1 MLHKIYLIAKREF
14 ISRVKKKSFLV
25 MTLLSP
31 ILILLFYGLIFYF
44 SFNKDLTEEVK
55 TIIISDHVGILKE
68 KLEPTKTIQFEFNN
82 GLEESQASIEI
93 DEREAYAVLFIKK
106 SEKGISYE
114 LIGKEQASIGVV
126 STLEDKIEQ
135 SLKDQQLQQNGIN
148 QELLAQI
155 NKTRIDVQTRKITQE
170 GIEEGNS
177 GLTTAIGYIG
187 AILIYLFVF
196 LYGVQVMRGVIE
208 EKTNRIVEV
217 IISSVKPF
225 ELMMGKIS
233 GIALVGLTQF
243 LIWVGLVAAL
253 SGPVSALVLDL
264 MQVDTT
270 EISQQ
275 MQGAAN
281 TPAAQQSMEAAKQS
295 GPEIFKGLENL
306 NLPLI
311 MGMFIF
317 YFISGYLF
325 YGALFA
331 AIGSA
336 VDNETDTQQF
346 MLPVTMPLIFSFV
359 LAQTIVTNDPNSSLS
374 IWLSM
379 IPFSSPIIMMVRLPF
394 GIPTIQILAS
404 MAFMTLGF
412 IFTVWLAARI
422 YRIGILTYG
431 KKPSYKELAKWLFRK
446 N

>member
-1 MLHKIYLIAKREF
+1 MLNKIYLIAKREF
-14 ISRVKKKSFLV
+14 LTRIKKKSFLV
-25 MTLLSP
+25 MTLVSP
-31 ILILLFYGLIFYF
+31 LLILLFYGLIFYF
-44 SFNKDLTEEVK
+44 SINKSIGEENK
-55 TIIISDHVGILKE
+55 KIAIIDNAQLLQE
-68 KLEPTKTIQFEFNN
+68 
-82 GLEESQASIEI
+82 GLENSEYISFHQELDQPNNLEI
-93 DEREAYAVLFIKK
+93 WLSEVYGYYAVLIINKDG
-106 SEKGISYE
+106 KGIINYQ
-114 LIGKEQASIGVV
+114 LIAKDQPSIGLV
-126 STLEDKIEQ
+126 SSIEDKIEGK
-135 SLKDQQLQQNGIN
+135 LKDYQLQQKGIDKA
-148 QELLAQI
+148 LLSQI
-155 NKTRIDVQTRKITQE
+155 NNTRVSIETKKLTSD
-170 GIEEGNS
+170 GFEEGNA
-177 GLTTAIGYIG
+177 GLTTAIGFIC
-187 AILIYLFVF
+187 AILIYFFIF

-253 SGPVSALVLDL
+253 SGPVSGLV
-264 MQVDTT
+264 MQMMDVNPS
-270 EISQQ
+270 EISS
-275 MQGAAN
+275 MSQGAAN
-281 TPAAQQSMEAAKQS
+281 ASGANTSKMGSMLA
-295 GPEIFKGLENL
+295 GLSTL

-311 MGMFIF
+311 IGLFLF
-317 YFISGYLF
+317 YFIAGYLF

-346 MLPVTMPLIFSFV
+346 MLPVTMPLVFSFV
-359 LAQTIVTNDPNSSLS
+359 LAQTIVTQDPNSSLS

-394 GIPTIQILAS
+394 GIPPLQIFAS
-404 MAFMTLGF
+404 MAFMIAGF
-412 IFTVWLAARI
+412 VFTVWFAGRI

-431 KKPSYKELAKWLFRK
+431 KKPSYKELFKWLFQK